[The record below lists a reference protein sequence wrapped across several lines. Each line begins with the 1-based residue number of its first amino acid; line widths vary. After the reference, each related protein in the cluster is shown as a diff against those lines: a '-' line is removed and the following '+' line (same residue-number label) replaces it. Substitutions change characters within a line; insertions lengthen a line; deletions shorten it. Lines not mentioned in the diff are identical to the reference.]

1 MFQILFNELVNPKDL
16 LGHVWKHLNRKQVLI
31 IVHENKKKLMKTRK
45 WHKLAHIYGEESYIS
60 LITY

>member
-1 MFQILFNELVNPKDL
+1 MLFNELVNPKDL

-45 WHKLAHIYGEESYIS
+45 
-60 LITY
+60 